1 VRTNFAA
8 LPARHMVHQG
18 KVAASMGNTAVQAL
32 LQRFRPQPP
41 RPLSLPGKELTARVL
56 PRPPALVRDYVRH
69 VGGDPAAYARTIP
82 PHMFPQWT
90 FPLAAQTL
98 AGLPYPLL
106 KVINT
111 GCRLTVNAPLPAGEV
126 LDVRARLESVEDD
139 GHRVLLRQRIVTGT
153 SKCPDAI
160 VAELYLTVAT
170 GNGAARVLRKPAV
183 CVPPGAREL
192 AFWKLGPDA
201 GLAFA
206 MLTGDFNP
214 IHWVRPYARAFGF
227 ASPVLHGFATMARTM
242 EGLHRGL
249 YAGAINRIGVL
260 GVRFTRPLLLPAR
273 VGLYLDGRDI
283 TVGDAPGGPAYMVG
297 QFEEKTA

>member
-1 VRTNFAA
+1 MRINLVG
-8 LPARHMVHQG
+8 LPARHLVHQG
-18 KVAASMGNTAVQAL
+18 KVAAALGNTAMQAL
-32 LQRFRPQPP
+32 LQRLLPQPP

-56 PRPPALVRDYVRH
+56 PRSPALVRDYVRH
-69 VGGDPAAYARTIP
+69 VGGDPAAYARTVP
-82 PHMFPQWT
+82 AHMFPQWSV
-90 FPLAAQTL
+90 PLAAKTL

-106 KVINT
+106 KVINS
-111 GCRLTVNAPLPAGEV
+111 GCRLTVNAPLPAGEP
-126 LDVRARLESVEDD
+126 LDVRARLENVEDD

-160 VAELYLTVAT
+160 VAELSLTVAI
-170 GNGAARVLRKPAV
+170 GNGAPRAPRKQSV
-183 CVPPGAREL
+183 CVPPGAREI

-227 ASPVLHGFATMARTM
+227 ASTVLHGFATMARTM

-249 YAGAINRIGVL
+249 FAGAINRIGVL

-283 TVGDAPGGPAYMVG
+283 TVGDAPGGPAYLVG
-297 QFEEKTA
+297 RFEEANP

>member
-8 LPARHMVHQG
+8 LPARHIVRQG

-32 LQRFRPQPP
+32 LQRLRPQPP
-41 RPLSLPGKELTARVL
+41 RPLSVPGNELTARVA
-56 PRPPALVRDYVRH
+56 PRAPALVRDYVRH

-82 PHMFPQWT
+82 PHMFPQWSV
-90 FPLAAQTL
+90 PLAAQTL

-106 KVINT
+106 KVLNI
-111 GCRLTVNAPLPAGEV
+111 GCRLTVNAPLPAGEI
-126 LDVRARLESVEDD
+126 LDLRARLENVDDD
-139 GHRVLLRQRIVTGT
+139 GHRVLLHQRIVTGT
-153 SKCPDAI
+153 TKDPDAL
-160 VAELYLTVAT
+160 VAELFLTMAI
-170 GNGAARVLRKPAV
+170 GNGAARAPRKPAV

-227 ASPVLHGFATMARTM
+227 TSPVLHGFATMARTM

-249 YAGAINRIGVL
+249 YAGAINRITVL
-260 GVRFTRPLLLPAR
+260 DVRFTRPLLLPAR
-273 VGLYLDGRDI
+273 VGLYLDGHDI

-297 QFEEKTA
+297 QFEEKTP